1 MTMGNS
7 TVSVETMKIV
17 NALPPFNE
25 MKKYSLGCALKQIKL
40 IV

>member
-17 NALPPFNE
+17 NALPPLNEIKNWLFDVFN
-25 MKKYSLGCALKQIKL
+25 G
-40 IV
+40 